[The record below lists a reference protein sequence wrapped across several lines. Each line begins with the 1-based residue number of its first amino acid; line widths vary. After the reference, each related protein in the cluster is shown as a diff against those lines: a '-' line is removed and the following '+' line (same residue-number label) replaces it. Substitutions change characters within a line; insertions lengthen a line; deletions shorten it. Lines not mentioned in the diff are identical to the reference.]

1 MNKPELLSPAGD
13 FQCLVAAINAGAD
26 AIYFGIQEFNMR
38 ARAKNFTLSDLPK
51 IQKICNK
58 KNRKIKRYLTLNTII
73 YDNELKKIEKI
84 IKKAKPYIN
93 AIICSDISI
102 MLLCRKYNIPFHIST
117 QCSVSNS
124 KTAEFYK
131 KLGAKRIILARE
143 LNLKQIKKISKILP
157 IEIFVHGAMCVS
169 ISGRCF
175 ASQFLFNQSANR
187 GACIQP
193 CRRPYKV
200 YHIKDNQEQELKIQN
215 KHILSAKDLCAL
227 PFINKLKKANI
238 SAFKIEG
245 RNKEPE
251 YVDTVTRVYRK
262 AIDKKLTK
270 QEIKKSIEELKKVYN
285 KGFSSGFLFKIP
297 SNDFSKT
304 EHSSATQSK
313 QFIGKITHYYPKLKV
328 GSLKLNTGKLKLDNE
343 ILIIGKTTGII
354 KHKIKSMQIKNKP
367 VKQAKKS
374 QEVAIKLPFC
384 RKNDDVYKIIKNKD
398 TQ

>member
-1 MNKPELLSPAGD
+1 MKKPELLAPAGD

-26 AIYFGIQEFNMR
+26 AVYFGIQEFNMR
-38 ARAKNFTLSDLPK
+38 ARAKNFTIKDLPK
-51 IQKICNK
+51 IAKICNQKNK
-58 KNRKIKRYLTLNTII
+58 KIRKYLTLNTII
-73 YDNELKKIEKI
+73 YDSELKTVEKI
-84 IKKAKPYIN
+84 IKKAKKYIN

-102 MLLCRKYNIPFHIST
+102 MILCKKHNIPFHIST

-131 KLGAKRIILARE
+131 KLGAKRIVLARE
-143 LNLKQIKKISKILP
+143 LSLKQIKKISKIIP
-157 IEIFVHGAMCVS
+157 VEIFIHGAMCVS

-175 ASQFLFNQSANR
+175 TSQFLFNQSANR

-215 KHILSAKDLCAL
+215 KYVLSAKDLCAL
-227 PFINKLKKANI
+227 PFIDKLKKANI

-251 YVDTVTRVYRK
+251 YVNAVTKVYRK

-270 QEIKKSIEELKKVYN
+270 QEIKTGIEELKKVYN
-285 KGFSSGFLFKIP
+285 KGFSSGFLLKTP
-297 SNDFSKT
+297 TSDDFSKV

-313 QFIGKITHYYPKLKV
+313 KFIGKITYYYPKLKV
-328 GSLKLNTGKLKLDNE
+328 GLLKLNAGILKLGDE
-343 ILIIGKTTGII
+343 IFIIGKTTGLL
-354 KHKIKSMQIKNKP
+354 KHKITSMEIKNKP
-367 VKQAKKS
+367 VKQVKKS
-374 QEVAIKLPFC
+374 QEVAIKLPKC
-384 RKNDDVYKIIKNKD
+384 RKNDDVYKIIKK
-398 TQ
+398 